1 MDKIRRIK
9 ETGFVTGFS
18 ENNRNKLIEIGKL
31 REIRKKEIV
40 FIEGDR
46 GHSFYICISGNIQL
60 TKASADGKEIVIK
73 VIKPGEIF
81 AEVILFEKDIY
92 PVTAIAVNNSDI
104 FEISKPNFLS
114 LLDEKSFRE
123 DFIRSLIRKQ
133 RYLTEQIKYLTIHD
147 VEDRFFNFLKE
158 QFGSET
164 EIILSLSKK
173 DIAAAIG
180 TTPETLSR
188 LILRL
193 TKDNILSWE
202 GKKITFLKNLRKD
215 S

>member
-1 MDKIRRIK
+1 MNKIERIK
-9 ETGFVTGFS
+9 ESGFVTGFS
-18 ENNRNKLIEIGKL
+18 EKNREKLIENGKL
-31 REIRKKEIV
+31 RETRKKEII
-40 FIEGDR
+40 FLEGDR
-46 GHSFYICISGNIQL
+46 GHSFYICISGNVQL
-60 TKASADGKEIVIK
+60 TKTSPDGKEIVIK

-92 PVTAIAVNNSDI
+92 PVTAIAVSNSDI
-104 FEISKPNFLS
+104 FEISKPDFLS

-147 VEDRFFNFLKE
+147 VEDRLFNFLKE
-158 QFGSET
+158 QFGDET

-173 DIAAAIG
+173 DVAAAIG

-193 TKDNILSWE
+193 SKENILSWE
-202 GKKITFLKNLRKD
+202 GKKITLLKNLNKD
-215 S
+215 Y

>member
-1 MDKIRRIK
+1 MNKFEKIK
-9 ETGFVTGFS
+9 KAGFVTGFS
-18 ENNRNKLIEIGKL
+18 ESNRDKLIEVGKI
-31 REIRKKEIV
+31 REIRKKEII
-40 FIEGDR
+40 FIEGDN
-46 GHSFYICISGNIQL
+46 GHSFYICVTGNIQL
-60 TKASADGKEIVIK
+60 TKTSPDGKEIVIK
-73 VIKPGEIF
+73 VIKPGEMF

-104 FEISKPNFLS
+104 FEISKPQFLS

-147 VEDRFFNFLKE
+147 VEDRLFNFLKE
-158 QFGSET
+158 QFGEESE
-164 EIILSLSKK
+164 INLSISKK
-173 DIAAAIG
+173 DVAAAIG

-193 TKDNILSWE
+193 TNEKTLSWE
-202 GKKITFLKNLRKD
+202 GKKVKLFRKLPK
-215 S
+215 SH